1 MQQRNGSPK
10 WRFWWLAPLCLL
22 LILIPFL
29 GVAGWVLFRMLLVG
43 GALVGVYFWA
53 SRRGVAE
60 LLRPKDEL
68 SEEEAACKSRLAQL
82 KAHAEQCES
91 TLRELRAA
99 FRRNSERARTE
110 GARTEL
116 EATLRDVQQAMARER
131 AVLYS
136 IEASRWQREAEPLLR
151 EMDWLNT
158 DFETTDA
165 HLLEEWVQARLDQV
179 NKLRPVAMRLQ
190 ARVRTDTEA
199 AAIPSGETLL
209 RLVRRE
215 LTELEHLRSDLLT
228 LRSELVAYNRP
239 DEANGPDPEYTVQ
252 KLKEVLQRIRARRET
267 RLRPKR
273 EETTA
278 ALLRQSRGARKTTSE
293 ETPLFVGNGSAVGT
307 DQAP

>member
-1 MQQRNGSPK
+1 MQQRNGTPK
-10 WRFWWLAPLCLL
+10 WRYGGLALLGAVLL
-22 LILIPFL
+22 LLPL
-29 GVAGWVLFRMLLVG
+29 SGSLGWVLFRMLLVAA
-43 GALVGVYFWA
+43 ALAAVYFWA

-60 LLRPKDEL
+60 LLRPRDEL
-68 SEEEAACKSRLAQL
+68 SDEEAACKARLSQL

-91 TLRELRAA
+91 TLRELRSA
-99 FRRNSERARTE
+99 FRRNAERSRTERARS
-110 GARTEL
+110 EL

-158 DFETTDA
+158 DFETADA
-165 HLLEEWVQARLDQV
+165 SLLEEWVQARLDRV

-199 AAIPSGETLL
+199 AAMPAGETLQ

-215 LTELEHLRSDLLT
+215 LIELEHLRSDLLT

-239 DEANGPDPEYTVQ
+239 EDAAGPDPEYTVQ

-267 RLRPKR
+267 RLHPQR
-273 EETTA
+273 EESTA
-278 ALLRQSRGARKTTSE
+278 ALLRQSRSARKATAD
-293 ETPLFVGNGSAVGT
+293 ETPLYVGNTACPSDPTA
-307 DQAP
+307 